1 MWKIVGALKVSVLY
15 IDYKQTMQL
24 KSFHIYKQN
33 NNNDK

>member
-1 MWKIVGALKVSVLY
+1 MGALKVSVLY
-15 IDYKQTMQL
+15 IEYIDYKRTMQL